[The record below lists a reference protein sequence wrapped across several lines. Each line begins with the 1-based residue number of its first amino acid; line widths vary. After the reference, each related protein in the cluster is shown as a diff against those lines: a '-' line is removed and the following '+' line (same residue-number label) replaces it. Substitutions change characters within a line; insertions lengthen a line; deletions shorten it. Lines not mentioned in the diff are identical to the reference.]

1 MTRAA
6 CLSCRALAAFAVITT
21 VLSVLPAGAA
31 DLGVRGA
38 TWPVAEPDLLEQIET
53 RLAAMQRS
61 GEMARIE
68 REARSRAQWRLEQPE
83 PVPGIAPARE
93 ARRRL
98 FDPAIVVERD
108 IRLPDGTLI
117 AAAGSRVTAVRLEAV
132 IVARYARIRRR
143 RVPGELHLRV
153 AGRRGHEIGRRGRAR
168 GHGRRHR
175 PVLRGRAIAGGAHR
189 AQLERVG
196 RAAGQPRRHRVA
208 RLVRAARRAVG
219 DLLPHFGITAV
230 RLEAVL
236 VARYARIRRR
246 RVPGS
251 SGAVLLPHREPG
263 VRPRRRYRH
272 SPPAR
277 APSRHS
283 GTSPAIPTSKTSMI
297 AVSSSGPSN
306 RTVNLARAG
315 CGSEGLILT
324 DLRRIAAF
332 VLV

>member
-93 ARRRL
+93 ARSRL

-117 AAAGSRVTAVRLEAV
+117 AAAGSRVNPLAGQPLSRDLLFVDGRRVFATAAPRPAAQPARRRPGRKTDCRSSIQMVYDQPQQDARPFRQKATAMPQVNFRMSDDRLAFIDRAAAIRGVTRTEFVLRSSEAAAIETLNERPIIALDDEAWDAFTAALDAPV
-132 IVARYARIRRR
+132 EPDPAVKTRYAR
-143 RVPGELHLRV
+143 
-153 AGRRGHEIGRRGRAR
+153 
-168 GHGRRHR
+168 R
-175 PVLRGRAIAGGAHR
+175 PQWDR
-189 AQLERVG
+189 
-196 RAAGQPRRHRVA
+196 
-208 RLVRAARRAVG
+208 
-219 DLLPHFGITAV
+219 
-230 RLEAVL
+230 
-236 VARYARIRRR
+236 
-246 RVPGS
+246 
-251 SGAVLLPHREPG
+251 
-263 VRPRRRYRH
+263 
-272 SPPAR
+272 
-277 APSRHS
+277 
-283 GTSPAIPTSKTSMI
+283 
-297 AVSSSGPSN
+297 
-306 RTVNLARAG
+306 
-315 CGSEGLILT
+315 
-324 DLRRIAAF
+324 
-332 VLV
+332 